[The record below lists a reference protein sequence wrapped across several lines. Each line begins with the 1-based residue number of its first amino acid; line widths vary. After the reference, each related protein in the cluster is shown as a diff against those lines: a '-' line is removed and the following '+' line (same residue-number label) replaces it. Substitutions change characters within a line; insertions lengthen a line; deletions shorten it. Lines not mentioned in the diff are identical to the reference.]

1 MKTRNANR
9 KWRTPKYVFVLF
21 LVFIVVLYGQL
32 CYLSLSPKV
41 YGIDMDLFAANR
53 NTVKSI
59 LQAERGTIYDKDGNP
74 LAISVTTYTLI
85 AYLDES
91 RTTDDDNPLHVVDK
105 ELTATKLSEVLGL
118 TYEYIYDRLQ
128 QDKYQVE
135 FGIGGSN
142 ITELKK
148 DEIKALG
155 LPGLDFIE
163 TTSRN
168 YPNGDFASYII
179 GYAKKYQSEETINGL
194 TNSLTTLVGELGIEG
209 KYNDLLTGTNGYL
222 EYQKDRSGYRI
233 PDTEE
238 LRTDAIDGSD
248 IYLTIDSGIQRF
260 AESAIKDLES
270 EYNPKWSLIA
280 VMNAKTGEILAS
292 STSPSY
298 DPNDLNTITSYENPL
313 VSYSYEPGST
323 MKIYTYMCAIE
334 KGTYNGNE
342 TYTSGKYV
350 IGEDTIYDWN
360 KKGWGDITYDLGFA
374 YSSNVGA
381 INIVNNFINK
391 GDLRDCLETYGFGS
405 KTGIQLSR
413 ELSGTINFNYPVEV
427 AAASFGQGITTT
439 PIQHLQALSIIAN
452 NGKMVKPQIVS
463 KIVDSETG
471 EVTYEATVEYSSQ
484 LVKEST
490 TQKIRDLMHEVILN
504 NDANAATGTLYRIDG
519 VDLIG
524 KTGTAQIYSNS
535 KGGYLTGEQDYVY
548 SFAGMFPY
556 DDPEIIIYAAVQQ
569 PTHGKGTGVSKVVK
583 SVIQSILKYYN
594 MDDSDDNEEENKTI
608 TISSYLNQNIDEVAS
623 TLESNGLE
631 VIRIGDGIKVV
642 AQYPVS
648 GTNVVAQDKVF
659 LVSNGTNQQLPNIK
673 GWSRADV
680 ITLANLLDYDV
691 VFEGYGYVSNYTLK
705 DDQLTVVLSNK
716 YNISSD

>member
-463 KIVDSETG
+463 KIVDSKTG

-631 VIRIGDGIKVV
+631 VIRIGDGSKVV

>member
-9 KWRTPKYVFVLF
+9 KWHTPKYVFVLF

-623 TLESNGLE
+623 TLESNGLK
-631 VIRIGDGIKVV
+631 VIRIGDGSKVV